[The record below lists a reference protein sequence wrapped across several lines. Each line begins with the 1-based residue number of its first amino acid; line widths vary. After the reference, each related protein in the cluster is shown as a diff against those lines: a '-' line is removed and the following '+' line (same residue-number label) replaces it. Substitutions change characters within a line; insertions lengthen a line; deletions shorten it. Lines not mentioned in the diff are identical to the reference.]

1 MKNFKT
7 RLNQKLFWLRE
18 YLATNEQQ
26 LNVNIRRQKL
36 FSDLFINRSGAF
48 LWCILFANIPLLQSQ
63 TTSSATSSSGSGY
76 SVIKNDGFGI
86 EDPDCKH
93 KSFGPHIT
101 QRFDNELDKNV
112 FVFHSHIDDDDD
124 RCKNDDRVRIEIKGG
139 PGASSN
145 TLRHPR
151 NSTSYYRWK
160 FRLASNYKASNR
172 FCHFFQLKAKGGS
185 NDKPPILTLSA
196 QKDKF
201 ELVHNRKNPN
211 SVYVDLK
218 QEPLSRF
225 KGEWIEGYVK
235 IKHGDNGT
243 LNVVLKKVSNG
254 QTVFSYSNSNI
265 DLWRSGADYNRPK
278 WGVYRGKTSG
288 LNDEQVRFAD
298 WCVSES
304 SESQCPSSIG
314 TGGSNQKP
322 NISFA
327 SPSGDISLPEGYDE
341 LEVTVN
347 ASDNDGSIS
356 NVKLYVDGDFIRQ
369 EVNAPYTWGQGNNAN
384 ELLGLPVGQ
393 HTIKAEAT
401 DNDGAKSSKS
411 ITVTVTGTSNNQK
424 PNVSFALPLG
434 NITVDE
440 GYDLTAVVNAS
451 DSDGTV
457 ANVKLYIDND
467 LVRQEVNAP
476 YEWGH
481 DTSPNPQEIN
491 GLGTGSYTFKAIA
504 TDNDGAT
511 NQATFTLTVRGTDSG
526 GGDTCSFGAPMN
538 SGLSPMDKITYSNV
552 HVLGDNGPKLGNF
565 RKFTINWVPDSNGL
579 YQFAIN
585 TNNGSPDWYVDF
597 KDTMTFQLQNAQPEV
612 TLNNTGFEGLD
623 GSYWVARDGE
633 NMVLVSKTKDA
644 TIYFSN
650 SPTAPNCNRERP
662 ENDLVQIKAFPNPIL
677 SSSFTVSGMSSE
689 LKTLQIVSLDGRLI
703 KEIST
708 KNETEVLEV
717 SELPS
722 GSYFL
727 LVKSVRFKESL
738 LFVKK

>member
-278 WGVYRGKTSG
+278 WGIYRGKTSG

-356 NVKLYVDGDFIRQ
+356 NVKLYVDGNLIRQ
-369 EVNAPYTWGQGNNAN
+369 ESIAPYEWGMGDNAT
-384 ELLGLPVGQ
+384 ELLNLSVGT
-393 HTIKAEAT
+393 HTIRAEAT
-401 DNDGAKSSKS
+401 DNDGAKTNKS
-411 ITVTVTGTSNNQK
+411 LTLTVNGTAGNQK
-424 PNVSFALPLG
+424 PIVSLTNPSQENQEFVLG
-434 NITVDE
+434 QTIT
-440 GYDLTAVVNAS
+440 LSANAS
-451 DSDGTV
+451 DPDGNLDYVNFKVNGSFFKQDRTRPFSITWTPTSAGTYSIGARAFDKEGLSEEVSRTV
-457 ANVKLYIDND
+457 IVK
-467 LVRQEVNAP
+467 
-476 YEWGH
+476 
-481 DTSPNPQEIN
+481 N
-491 GLGTGSYTFKAIA
+491 GGT
-504 TDNDGAT
+504 T
-511 NQATFTLTVRGTDSG
+511 NNCGFETPA
-526 GGDTCSFGAPMN
+526 N

-552 HVLGDNGPKLGNF
+552 HVLGSEGPKLGNF
-565 RKFTINWVPDSNGL
+565 RKFTVNWVPQNNGL

-597 KDTMTFQLQNAQPEV
+597 KDTMIFQLQNAQPEV

-633 NMVLVSKTKDA
+633 NLVLVSKTKDA